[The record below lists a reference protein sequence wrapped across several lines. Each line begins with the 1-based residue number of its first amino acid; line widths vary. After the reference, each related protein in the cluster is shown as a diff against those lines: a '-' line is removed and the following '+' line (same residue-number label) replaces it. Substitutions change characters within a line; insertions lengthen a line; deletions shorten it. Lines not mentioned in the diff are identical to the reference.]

1 MPIDGKTVQQI
12 AALSRLQVAPEE
24 EARYVKELQE
34 ILAYVE
40 QLQGIDISGTEPTS
54 TVVAGESTALRDDEV
69 RQCEI
74 REDALQ
80 EAPDRE
86 GDYFRVPRVV

>member
-1 MPIDGKTVQQI
+1 MPIDGRTVQEI
-12 AALSRLQVAPEE
+12 AALARLQVAPEE

-40 QLQGIDISGTEPTS
+40 QLQGIDISGIEPTN
-54 TVVAGESTALRDDEV
+54 TVIAGEPPALRMDEE
-69 RQCEI
+69 RSCEI
-74 REDALQ
+74 REDALR